1 MYMNMKGDASW
12 HHPLVHLFN
21 FMKIEPDLVFRFIL
35 LINPHAAATHVKG
48 MEEVFASMA
57 KQRLYNL

>member
-1 MYMNMKGDASW
+1 MYRDMKEDASW
-12 HHPLVHLFN
+12 HHPLVHLLE

-35 LINPHAAATHVKG
+35 LINPYAAATHVKR

-57 KQRLYNL
+57 ERRLYRL